1 MLWLVSLRVTN
12 GAALGRWN
20 KSYDCIFYCL
30 QVQEALDQQDGVI
43 HPGIIVACFFVQEGA
58 DIHLTNKKGLT
69 PLQICSESPPEIVA
83 KVLEFA
89 EKHTGLV
96 TLNNAVIH
104 NNMHELLVC
113 VLCSP
118 AQEPFM
124 AVCTLP
130 LPNLHLH
137 LHLHLHLLLLILKLS
152 KLR

>member
-69 PLQICSESPPEIVA
+69 PLQVCSESPPEIVA
-83 KVLEFA
+83 RVLEFA

-96 TLNNAVIH
+96 ALNDAVIH

-137 LHLHLHLLLLILKLS
+137 LHLHLLLLILKLS